1 VYGARYCARELPFP
15 QGFFHFFIGVCFMHN
30 LTPWERT
37 ERAVLLIAVIVLLL
51 DLLYWRPL

>member
-1 VYGARYCARELPFP
+1 
-15 QGFFHFFIGVCFMHN
+15 MHN

-37 ERAVLLIAVIVLLL
+37 ERALVLIAVIVLLL